1 MLESNEIQAIKQQS
15 GAQTSSSPS
24 LILDPTSTIWRLS
37 HINEVIINRPTHDD
51 SLREITHVRSHRKM
65 QAPTILIETIKG
77 KKVNKPFK
85 QKTHPKA
92 FVA

>member
-1 MLESNEIQAIKQQS
+1 
-15 GAQTSSSPS
+15 
-24 LILDPTSTIWRLS
+24 
-37 HINEVIINRPTHDD
+37 
-51 SLREITHVRSHRKM
+51 M